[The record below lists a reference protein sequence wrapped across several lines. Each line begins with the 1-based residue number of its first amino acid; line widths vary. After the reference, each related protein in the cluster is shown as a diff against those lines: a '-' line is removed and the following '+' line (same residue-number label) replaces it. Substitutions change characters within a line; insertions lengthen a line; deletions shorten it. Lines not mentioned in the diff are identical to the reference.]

1 MMTTLARIIDFR
13 TLAGLMGSL
22 MQMYSARAQQIRHPA
37 LRRAQRVRRLLWA
50 CALGLVLSALCAQ
63 SVWAAANFTLFDGL
77 DAQAEGLSNSWF
89 SSILSVVRPTFMLLG
104 TIEICWAAAIWAFE
118 KDSLNSLAVEI
129 IKKIM
134 FIGFFF
140 SLLQFAPDWIPR
152 IVDTFQQVG
161 EEAAGAH
168 SLSTDEILSLGLG
181 VIGNIWTNTLASLAP
196 LMLVPADIAGTSNPL
211 AYTAMVFTIAKLIL
225 TAIATVVVVIAFT
238 VVAAQY
244 FTLKIESYVLFAAGA
259 IFLGLGS
266 SSWTKEYVS
275 KYLNYAINVGVR
287 LLVLILIL
295 SITLR
300 AVGDMGNNF
309 SFDFKPLLAVM
320 GAAVLQAI
328 LGMRAPEMAG
338 ALLNG
343 GVGLSAGSAKGAASS
358 VAGSARSI
366 AGTVASGVQ
375 GMGNLAKAVS
385 AGRDIAK
392 QEGKTGSAATVSGL
406 GKAAAQVGKELPKS
420 LKNAV
425 KDKSG
430 QGKGAGGGSGGPGIF
445 DRAKQSL
452 RAKAAGEEAPKSG
465 AKKDGPASASGGSQV
480 NVFVAQNNSTPL
492 ASAAGDSKPGG
503 AAGGGASPARG
514 DSSSSQDTSRDMSPG
529 GLDSQASAAEG
540 STSSAGN
547 SPGPE
552 GSSDGGGSH
561 AAAAEIQQATDAPA
575 RDGAASASNPVS
587 SGGLAG
593 LRKASPPPAAKS
605 SRPGGF
611 T

>member
-1 MMTTLARIIDFR
+1 MQEPRRISIHR
-13 TLAGLMGSL
+13 SL
-22 MQMYSARAQQIRHPA
+22 N
-37 LRRAQRVRRLLWA
+37 QRVRRLLWV
-50 CALGLVLSALCAQ
+50 CALGLALSSLCAQ

-118 KDSLNSLAVEI
+118 KDNLNSLAVEI

-140 SLLQFAPDWIPR
+140 SLLQFAPDWIPK

-181 VIGNIWTNTLASLAP
+181 VIGKIWANTLASLAP
-196 LMLVPADIAGTSNPL
+196 LMMVPAVIVGTSNPL
-211 AYTAMVFTIAKLIL
+211 AYIALVFTIAKLIL

-295 SITLR
+295 SITLK

-309 SFDFKPLLAVM
+309 SFDFMPLLAVM

-328 LGMRAPEMAG
+328 LGQRAPEMAG

-343 GVGLSAGSAKGAASS
+343 GVGLSAGTAKGAASS
-358 VAGSARSI
+358 VASSAKSI
-366 AGTVASGVQ
+366 AGSVASGVQ

-385 AGRDIAK
+385 AGRDVAK
-392 QEGKTGSAATVSGL
+392 QEGKTGSAATLSGL
-406 GKAAAQVGKELPKS
+406 GKAATQVGKELPKS

-425 KDKSG
+425 KDTPG
-430 QGKGAGGGSGGPGIF
+430 QGKAAGGGGGGGPGIF

-452 RAKAAGEEAPKSG
+452 RAKAAGEESPKSG
-465 AKKDGPASASGGSQV
+465 GKKEGPASASGGSQL
-480 NVFVAQNNSTPL
+480 NVFVAQNNSAPS
-492 ASAAGDSKPGG
+492 ASASGDSKPGG
-503 AAGGGASPARG
+503 AAGGGASPARSE
-514 DSSSSQDTSRDMSPG
+514 SSSSQG
-529 GLDSQASAAEG
+529 GSDRQAGTGESGTGSADGGESGAAE
-540 STSSAGN
+540 N
-547 SPGPE
+547 
-552 GSSDGGGSH
+552 
-561 AAAAEIQQATDAPA
+561 
-575 RDGAASASNPVS
+575 
-587 SGGLAG
+587 
-593 LRKASPPPAAKS
+593 
-605 SRPGGF
+605 SRPGGLA
-611 T
+611 